1 MKYSCF
7 VEVFRQ
13 LKMTNIPSIYVLF
26 LFHCIMPS
34 TVDSGIANDGPSS
47 LLNTQVV
54 ETQQIDILGNLSMFI
69 MGMIMMG

>member
-1 MKYSCF
+1 
-7 VEVFRQ
+7 
-13 LKMTNIPSIYVLF
+13 
-26 LFHCIMPS
+26 MPS

>member
-1 MKYSCF
+1 MNYSCF
-7 VEVFRQ
+7 VEVCRQ
-13 LKMTNIPSIYVLF
+13 LEITNIPFICAVYISLHTAQY
-26 LFHCIMPS
+26 
-34 TVDSGIANDGPSS
+34 SGIANDGPSS